1 MASEI
6 LLDTIS
12 KKDGNNIKLNNIVNF
27 YNASSDPAQGVS
39 AAGDV
44 YYNTTDN
51 KLKYNNGFLW
61 VQFF

>member
-1 MASEI
+1 MPSEI

-12 KKDGNNIKLNNIVNF
+12 KKDGNNIELNDFINF

-39 AAGDV
+39 SAGDI

-51 KLKYNNGFLW
+51 KLRFNNGSTWSEL
-61 VQFF
+61 